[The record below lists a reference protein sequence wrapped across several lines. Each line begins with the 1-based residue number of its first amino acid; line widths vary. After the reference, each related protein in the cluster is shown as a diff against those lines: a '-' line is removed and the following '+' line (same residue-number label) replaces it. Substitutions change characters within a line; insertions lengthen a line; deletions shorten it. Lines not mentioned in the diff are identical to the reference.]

1 LKGDASDPIEW
12 SMNKL
17 CPMPGCRVE
26 QITRDGPGLRSITAK
41 GTRPGGRCPDCGQAS
56 RAVHSRYRR
65 RPADLPALGRAVRL
79 DLRLRR
85 FYCRNAAC
93 TRRTFAERLPELI
106 RPHARRTGRLAEAQA
121 RVGAALGGEGS
132 ARLLQHLAMP
142 ASADT
147 VLRLIRNLPLPE
159 PEPPRVVGVDDWA
172 LRKGRTYGTIVVDLD
187 RRRVLDLLP
196 DRTAETLADW
206 LRGQPQIA
214 VVARD
219 RSTEYARGIGL
230 GAPGATQVA
239 DRWHVLVNLR
249 QAVERWLAGAQ
260 ARLRRLPPGPG
271 TPADTQ
277 PARRTK
283 PFARTRAE
291 RAARIGR
298 RERWI
303 ALYQEV
309 RRRHAAGEALQA
321 ISRAM
326 NLAVRTVRKYA
337 SAESFPVPEGRPLR
351 RSILDPYLAHLQA
364 RLAEGCENA
373 LALWRELRAAGFPGT
388 AKQVQR
394 WVAEH
399 RTAPAPSTPH
409 QWRTKASAHAP
420 MSAPQDGP
428 PALPSPPQLAWL
440 LVQPPSAPDAALV
453 ARVEQDPAAAHVAGL
468 ARRLTALVR
477 GCGVNP
483 KVDPEAARVALDTWL
498 ADARRS
504 GVRALETFA
513 AGLEQDGAAI
523 RAALTTPWSS
533 GQAEGQITRLKLI
546 KRQMYGRAS
555 FDLLRRRVLLAA

>member
-1 LKGDASDPIEW
+1 
-12 SMNKL
+12 MNKL
-17 CPMPGCRVE
+17 CPMPGCRVK
-26 QITRDGPGLRSITAK
+26 QITRDDPGLLSITAQ
-41 GTRPGGRCPDCGQAS
+41 GTRPGGRCPNCGYAS

-106 RPHARRTGRLAEAQA
+106 RPHARRTDRLAEAQA
-121 RVGAALGGEGS
+121 RVGVALGGESS
-132 ARLLQHLAMP
+132 ARLLQHLSMP

-147 VLRLIRNLPLPE
+147 VLRLIQNLPLPE

-172 LRKGRTYGTIVVDLD
+172 LRKGRTYGTIVVDLE

-214 VVARD
+214 MIARD

-230 GAPGATQVA
+230 GAPAAMQVA
-239 DRWHVLVNLR
+239 DRWHVLVNMR
-249 QAVERWLAGAQ
+249 QVLERWLAGAH
-260 ARLRRLPPGPG
+260 ARLRRLPPSPG
-271 TPADTQ
+271 TPADVQTG
-277 PARRTK
+277 RRTK
-283 PFARTRAE
+283 AFARTRAE
-291 RAARIGR
+291 TAARIGR
-298 RERWI
+298 RERWV
-303 ALYQEV
+303 ALYEEV
-309 RRRHAAGEALQA
+309 RRRHASGEALEA

-326 NLAVRTVRKYA
+326 NLAVGTVRKYA
-337 SAESFPVPEGRPLR
+337 AAESFPVPEARPLR
-351 RSILDPYLAHLQA
+351 SSILDPYLAHLQA

-409 QWRTKASAHAP
+409 QWRTKAPAHAP
-420 MSAPQDGP
+420 TSAPQDGAL
-428 PALPSPPQLAWL
+428 ALPSPPQLAWL
-440 LVQPPSAPDAALV
+440 LVQPPSALAGPDAALV
-453 ARVEQDPAAAHVAGL
+453 ARVEQDPTAAHVAGL
-468 ARRLTALVR
+468 ARRLMALVR

-483 KVDPEAARVALDTWL
+483 KVGPEAARVGLNTWL

-504 GVRALETFA
+504 GVRAGETSA